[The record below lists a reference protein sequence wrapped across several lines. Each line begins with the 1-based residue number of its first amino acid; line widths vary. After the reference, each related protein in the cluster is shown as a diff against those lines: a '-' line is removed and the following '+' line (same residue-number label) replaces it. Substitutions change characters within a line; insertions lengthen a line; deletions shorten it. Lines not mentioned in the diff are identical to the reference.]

1 MANQKPVHEIR
12 LGKVKAAIWR
22 NETDAGLRYS
32 VTIVRLYKSDQD
44 HWESSTSFGRDEL
57 PLVCKVADLVHTWIY
72 QQAERKEDSQAKTE
86 EFNGKSER
94 SSGRRRE
101 TAGARA

>member
-1 MANQKPVHEIR
+1 MAQERPVHEIR
-12 LGKVKAAIWR
+12 LGRVKAAIWR
-22 NETDAGLRYS
+22 NDTDAGVRYG
-32 VTIVRLYKSDQD
+32 VTMSRIYKTDSG
-44 HWESSTSFGRDEL
+44 WETSLSFGRDEL